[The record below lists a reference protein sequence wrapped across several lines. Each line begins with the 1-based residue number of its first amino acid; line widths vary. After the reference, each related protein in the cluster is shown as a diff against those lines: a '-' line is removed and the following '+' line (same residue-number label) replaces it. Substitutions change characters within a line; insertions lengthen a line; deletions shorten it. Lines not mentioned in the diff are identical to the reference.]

1 MKRILFAAW
10 LAFALAGGTV
20 WQTAETFAQSPLPA
34 GSSSS
39 AGAPSGSQGAESPG
53 AAPVDDAGQD
63 SVFPVDIEV
72 VTVPVTVTDP
82 NGEFVTDLDGN
93 DFTILDNGAPQK
105 IESFELSLEPLSL
118 ALVVETSSRVESL
131 LPEVRNTGLLVTQL
145 IVGEM
150 GEAVVIAFDN
160 ELKLLQDFTSDP
172 ELVEAAFRNLKP
184 GGDAV
189 RLSDAVA
196 RGIFLLQQRPK
207 DRRKVVIVISEAR
220 DQGSNNSHGAVLR
233 SAQQLGISVYTVG
246 LSTVRGLFGRPNEGV
261 SSPFPPG
268 VSARPMPA
276 NQPPTPDAQ
285 TNWGAANVNLL
296 ALIAELVSNTK
307 NLIAGNPLSVYAA
320 GTGGQDFA
328 SGGKEQMEK
337 ALGRIGQ
344 ELRNQYIL
352 TYRPNNLDEPGY
364 HSIRVTVSRP
374 NLEVRTRHGYV
385 FAQPLRRRPAS
396 PALQAPRPS
405 DDPAPSQRVP

>member
-1 MKRILFAAW
+1 MKRIFFAAW
-10 LAFALAGGTV
+10 LAFALACGTV
-20 WQTAETFAQSPLPA
+20 WQTAETFAQSPPPA
-34 GSSSS
+34 GSSASSGS
-39 AGAPSGSQGAESPG
+39 AGAGSPG
-53 AAPVDDAGQD
+53 SAPVDDGGQEY
-63 SVFPVDIEV
+63 SFAVDIEV

-82 NGEFVTDLDGN
+82 NGEFVTDLDVN
-93 DFTILDNGAPQK
+93 DFTVLDNGTPQK

-131 LPEVRNTGLLVTQL
+131 LPEVRNTGILVTQL

-150 GEAVVIAFDN
+150 GEAVVVAFDN

-172 ELVEAAFRNLKP
+172 ELVEAAFRSLKP

-207 DRRKVVIVISEAR
+207 DRRKVIIVISEAR

-246 LSTVRGLFGRPNEGV
+246 LSSVRGMFGRPSEGV

-285 TNWGAANVNLL
+285 SNWGAANVNLL

-328 SGGKEQMEK
+328 SGSKEQMEK

-352 TYRPNNLDEPGY
+352 TYRPNNLDEPGF
-364 HSIRVTVSRP
+364 HPIRVAVSRP
-374 NLEVRTRHGYV
+374 NLEVRTRLGYV
-385 FAQPLRRRPAS
+385 FAQPLRRRPAP
-396 PALQAPRPS
+396 PALQPPRPTG
-405 DDPAPSQRVP
+405 DPAVPSGQRVP